1 MVIKDTYLTIEAR
14 SEGLFKDKGS
24 KFIALAYPVHDEEEI
39 KGIINNLK
47 KDYHSARH
55 HCYAWRLG
63 AEMNSYRINDDGEP
77 SGTAGKPIF
86 GQIQS
91 NNLTNILIVVI
102 RYFGGTLLGVSGL
115 INAYKKAAADTI
127 NNAEVI
133 SKRVEDIVEVSF
145 DYSSM
150 NDIMK
155 LIKEE
160 KLEQIKSLFDLS
172 CKITLAVRQS
182 LTAGISEKLGKIEK
196 TEIRVI
202 GKR

>member
-1 MVIKDTYLTIEAR
+1 MVIKDTYLTIEDC
-14 SEGLFKDKGS
+14 SEGLYKDKGS
-24 KFIALAYPVHDEEEI
+24 KFIALVYPVGEEEEI
-39 KGIINNLK
+39 KSIISKLR
-47 KDYHSARH
+47 KDHHSARH

-115 INAYKKAAADTI
+115 INAYKKAAADAI
-127 NNAEVI
+127 NNAEII
-133 SKRVEDIVEVSF
+133 SKQVEDIIEVSF

-150 NDIMK
+150 NDVMR
-155 LIKEE
+155 LLKEE
-160 KLEQIKSLFDLS
+160 KLEMNDSVFNLS
-172 CKITLAVRQS
+172 CKITVAVRQS
-182 LTAGISEKLGKIEK
+182 LTATISEKLENIEK
-196 TEIRVI
+196 TKVKIIRT
-202 GKR
+202 R